1 MMENSLVIKNL
12 QYFIGSRTGDGKYS
26 VFSSSMDIEQF
37 KNYCIENLGLN
48 TQTKDDSNRLLLNI
62 HSLLDGF
69 TKNIIDTIR
78 SENQNF
84 FNNLLD
90 HNQNGVLR
98 QFSQDYSRI
107 KNGDIDYNYGLRLEI
122 NKLIEH
128 HLSIFF
134 KTTLYKWETSVYSGR
149 NSERVLKIHE
159 LKDKFSILINILCM
173 SIMIEFKVSKKYFKD
188 DVIIKDNINKIK
200 EHLNNVFLEPM
211 QRKNIDEFYAY
222 CLFKNPRLLQKFL
235 KIQDQSI
242 NLYDC
247 TRAINTAIQNKY
259 GENYY
264 GSYKDE
270 IQYSVYLLNDTNN
283 IFEQVIDLMGII
295 NMVEFMY
302 DKLKENCDTEDEPN
316 NQNLFAEFE
325 LIFNK

>member
-1 MMENSLVIKNL
+1 MENSLVIKNL
-12 QYFIGSRTGDGKYS
+12 QYFIGSRTENGKYS
-26 VFSSSMDIEQF
+26 VFSSSMNIEQF
-37 KNYCIENLGLN
+37 KNYCIENLGLD

-69 TKNIIDTIR
+69 TKNIVDTIR
-78 SENQNF
+78 SENHNL
-84 FNNLLD
+84 FNKLLD

-107 KNGDIDYNYGLRLEI
+107 KDGNIDYNYGLRLEI

-128 HLSIFF
+128 HLSIFL
-134 KTTLYKWETSVYSGR
+134 TSTLYKWETPSYSGHR
-149 NSERVLKIHE
+149 SEHVLKIRE

-200 EHLNNVFLEPM
+200 EHLNDVFLEPM

-222 CLFKNPRLLQKFL
+222 CFFKNPSLLNKFL
-235 KIQDQSI
+235 QIQDKSI
-242 NLYDC
+242 NLDDC
-247 TRAINTAIQNKY
+247 QRVLNTVSQNTSNFNGPYMAKIEY
-259 GENYY
+259 RV
-264 GSYKDE
+264 D
-270 IQYSVYLLNDTNN
+270 LLNDTNN
-283 IFEQVIDLMGII
+283 IFEKVIDLMGII

-302 DKLKENCDTEDEPN
+302 DKLKDNCDTEDEPN
-316 NQNLFAEFE
+316 DQNLLAEFE